1 MSTTGSRS
9 PGLVALAGL
18 WGAVDVAYSIYL
30 LASEPAGVLDWI
42 VRWVPH
48 GRQAIVVSALLG
60 IAIGGALFVGAYM
73 THHGRRTGLL
83 VLLAAIT
90 IYITSGIA
98 YAAWGLLSHDD
109 VAADIYMANQRY
121 GNEINNAIWA
131 FFVGIGSAS
140 LVVGGAFLWAI
151 RRAWR
156 RFPEGSNTNAGTSP
170 LPTEPPR
177 PTAPVAASIA
187 GEIERL
193 GALRDRGLLT
203 EDEYQQAKTKLLT

>member
-1 MSTTGSRS
+1 MSRGSRA

-30 LASEPAGVLDWI
+30 LASEPAGVLGWI

-60 IAIGGALFVGAYM
+60 IVIGGALFVGAFM
-73 THHGRRTGLL
+73 THHGRRAGLL

-90 IYITSGIA
+90 VYLISGIA
-98 YAAWGLLSHDD
+98 YAAWGLLAHGEVD
-109 VAADIYMANQRY
+109 AEIYMANQQY

-131 FFVGIGSAS
+131 FFVGIGCTSI
-140 LVVGGAFLWAI
+140 VVGVAFLFAI

-156 RFPEGSNTNAGTSP
+156 RFSEGSDMNAVTSP
-170 LPTEPPR
+170 LPSEPP
-177 PTAPVAASIA
+177 PPVMRVPGSVAE
-187 GEIERL
+187 EIERL

-203 EDEYQQAKTKLLT
+203 DAEYQQAKAKLLM

>member
-1 MSTTGSRS
+1 MSTGSRA

-48 GRQAIVVSALLG
+48 GRQGIVVSALLG
-60 IAIGGALFVGAYM
+60 IVIGGALFVGAFM
-73 THHGRRTGLL
+73 THHGRRSGLL
-83 VLLAAIT
+83 VLLAAIA
-90 IYITSGIA
+90 IYIISGIA
-98 YAAWGLLSHDD
+98 YTAWGLLAHGE

-131 FFVGIGSAS
+131 FFVGIGSTS
-140 LVVGGAFLWAI
+140 LIVGGAALWAI

-156 RFPEGSNTNAGTSP
+156 RFPEAIVGANADAVPPVEAVSP
-170 LPTEPPR
+170 DARMPSS
-177 PTAPVAASIA
+177 VAD
-187 GEIERL
+187 EIERL

-203 EDEYQQAKTKLLT
+203 DVEYQQAKGKLLA

>member
-1 MSTTGSRS
+1 MSTGSRA
-9 PGLVALAGL
+9 PGLVALAAL

-60 IAIGGALFVGAYM
+60 IVIGGALFVGAFM
-73 THHGRRTGLL
+73 THHGRRAGLL
-83 VLLAAIT
+83 VLLAAIA
-90 IYITSGIA
+90 IYIISGIT
-98 YAAWGLLSHDD
+98 YAVWGLLAHGE
-109 VAADIYMANQRY
+109 AAAGIYMANQQY

-131 FFVGIGSAS
+131 FFVGIGSTS
-140 LVVGGAFLWAI
+140 LLVGAAFLWAI

-156 RFPEGSNTNAGTSP
+156 RFPEGSDENPVASP
-170 LPTEPPR
+170 LPSEPHPPVTHA
-177 PTAPVAASIA
+177 PTSIA
-187 GEIERL
+187 EEIERL

-203 EDEYQQAKTKLLT
+203 DVEYQQAKGKLLA